1 MAIGGIGGLTL
12 SGLTAISGAR
22 PVSALDVFAQ
32 GTPGAGINMVDELVI
47 DLPIEPP
54 SLDPAI
60 VYDVDSWSV
69 VHSIYDSLVQYG
81 PTGEL
86 EMLLAESLSNPDP
99 RTLEIK
105 LRPGISFHNGEP
117 LDAKAVAF
125 SVKRLVDPK
134 IAPTVSQTFR
144 VIEEVKEVDPLTAQ
158 LKLSAPAPWLPS
170 QIAAWLVIVPSAYSA
185 GNDIGQKPV
194 GTGPFRFL
202 EWQSGDHI
210 TLEANSDYFAASP
223 KGQPIARR
231 VTFRFVPEASTRVSD
246 LLAGTAQ
253 LVRTIPDLAG
263 SVTDGGGRVI
273 PNEIAG
279 SAWIRIANDVAPFS
293 DVRVRQALNYAV
305 DVDAVIDA
313 LLGGHGTRLASFF
326 MKESLGYDPNL
337 KPYPHDVDKAKSLLA
352 EAGYPDGLST
362 TLEHTTDENADVISA
377 IAGQL
382 AEAGIKVELQPREKA
397 TFNGTWKD
405 KKAAPLRFST
415 WKPLFDPF
423 TLLSLVVSNKGYLS
437 RYDDPKAQA
446 LIDAGA
452 IETDSSK
459 RGETYRQLGQ
469 VLHDDPAAIYLYS
482 LTSLYAESKD
492 VPEWTQ
498 RPDDYIIPAKRNG

>member
-1 MAIGGIGGLTL
+1 MASLGGLTL
-12 SGLTAISGAR
+12 TGRTAGIGGPRGA
-22 PVSALDVFAQ
+22 SALGLLAQ
-32 GTPGAGINMVDELVI
+32 GTPDAGIGMIDKLVI
-47 DLPIEPP
+47 DIPIEPP

-60 VYDVDSWSV
+60 AYDVDSWSV

-81 PTGEL
+81 PKGEL
-86 EMLLAESLSNPDP
+86 EMLLAESIATPDP
-99 RTLEIK
+99 QTIEIK
-105 LRPGISFHNGEP
+105 LRSGVSFHNGEP

-134 IAPTVSQTFR
+134 IAPTVSQTFS
-144 VIEEVKEVDPLTAQ
+144 VITEVKEVDPLTAR
-158 LKLSAPAPWLPS
+158 LTLAAPAPWLPS
-170 QIAAWLVIVPSAYSA
+170 QIAAWLVIVPPAYSA
-185 GNDIGQKPV
+185 SNDLGQKPV
-194 GTGPFRFL
+194 GTGPYRL
-202 EWQSGDHI
+202 VEWQSGDHI
-210 TLEANSDYFAASP
+210 TLEANTDYFSASA
-223 KGQPIARR
+223 KGQPIAKQ

-263 SVTDGGGRVI
+263 SATNAGAPVI
-273 PNEIAG
+273 ANGIAG
-279 SAWIRIANDVAPFS
+279 SAWVRIANDVEPFT

-305 DVDAVIDA
+305 DVDAIIDA
-313 LLGGHGTRLASFF
+313 LLGGHGNRLANFF
-326 MKESLGYDPNL
+326 MNESLGYDPDL
-337 KPYPHDVDKAKSLLA
+337 KPYPHDPDKAKALLA
-352 EAGYPDGLST
+352 EAGYPGGLST
-362 TLEHTTDENADVISA
+362 TMEHTTDENANVISA
-377 IAGQL
+377 VAGQL
-382 AEAGIKVELQPREKA
+382 GEAGIKVELQPREKA

-405 KKAAPLRFST
+405 RKAAPLRFST

-437 RYDDPKAQA
+437 RYDNPKAQP

-452 IETDSSK
+452 AETDSAK
-459 RGETYRQLGQ
+459 RAEIYRQLGM

-492 VPEWTQ
+492 VPAWTQ